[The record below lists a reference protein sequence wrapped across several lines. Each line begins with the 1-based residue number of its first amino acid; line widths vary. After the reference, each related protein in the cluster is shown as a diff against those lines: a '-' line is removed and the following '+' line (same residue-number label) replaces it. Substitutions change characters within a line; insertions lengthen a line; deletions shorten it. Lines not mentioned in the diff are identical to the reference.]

1 VIAAVLAAAIGGAI
15 AGAIAVN
22 TTFSLL
28 VGNRRG
34 FAQGILSLF
43 VLSAS
48 SLN

>member
-1 VIAAVLAAAIGGAI
+1 VIAAVIAGAI
-15 AGAIAVN
+15 AGAIAIN
-22 TTFSLL
+22 TTLSLL

-43 VLSAS
+43 VLSKS